1 MTLETVIGD
10 TPESRATSLIVTLAA
25 LIYEISNTEDSQDA
39 SASHLT
45 PAGELCYR
53 YQTVPDSIVQGRLVM
68 GYGSG
73 GGSARAARRPLI
85 LVLVLMLVGGAAMV
99 TGAGADTS
107 KQAQAIKVALITKD
121 ATNPFFVKMRAGAT
135 AQAKKLGA
143 ELRYAAGKSS
153 SDNAGQITAIEN
165 MVTAG
170 VKGILI
176 TVADGKAQVPAIQK
190 ARSAGVFVIAL
201 DTPTVPRN
209 ATDALFATNNFNAG
223 ILIGKYARAATKGKD
238 VTIAMIDEH
247 AGSSVGALRHNGFL
261 RGFGIK
267 NSDSRIVCTGNGQG
281 QTAPSQTAMENC
293 LQKDP
298 EINVVYTINEPSA
311 AGAWNALKRAGK
323 SQGEVTIVSVD
334 GGCAGVRNVRAGIID
349 ATSQQYPL
357 KMAAL
362 GVAAVVKFAK
372 TGQKARGY
380 TDTGVNLIAKKA
392 APGVKSKSVKYG
404 LANCWG

>member
-1 MTLETVIGD
+1 MAHRRGSGS
-10 TPESRATSLIVTLAA
+10 SRLTGRLLILALVLAA
-25 LIYEISNTEDSQDA
+25 I
-39 SASHLT
+39 
-45 PAGELCYR
+45 
-53 YQTVPDSIVQGRLVM
+53 
-68 GYGSG
+68 GSV
-73 GGSARAARRPLI
+73 AVAA
-85 LVLVLMLVGGAAMV
+85 V
-99 TGAGADTS
+99 AGATTS
-107 KQAQAIKVALITKD
+107 QAEDIKVALITKD

-135 AQAKKLGA
+135 AEAKKLGA

-176 TVADGKAQVPAIQK
+176 TVADGKAQVPAILK
-190 ARSAGVFVIAL
+190 ARRAGVLVIAL
-201 DTPTVPRN
+201 DTPTVPRS

-223 ILIGKYARAATKGKD
+223 ILIGKYARAATKGKQ
-238 VTIAMIDEH
+238 VTIAMLDEH

-261 RGFGIK
+261 SGFGLK
-267 NSDSRIVCTGNGQG
+267 NNDKQIVCVGNGQG

-293 LQKDP
+293 LQKNPNID
-298 EINVVYTINEPSA
+298 VVYTINEPSA

-323 SQGEVTIVSVD
+323 TQSGVTIVSVD
-334 GGCAGVRNVRAGIID
+334 GGCAGVRNVRAGVID

-372 TGQKARGY
+372 NGQKARGY

-392 APGVKSKSVKYG
+392 VAGVKSKGVAYG